1 MGRVQ
6 FISIMGTHCPQSE
19 NVKCDKQVQLT
30 DEPIVAIEAKE
41 IIAMQSKKVF
51 MAVASKMKFS
61 IYEIIT
67 DNNQIDLKNIQTALF
82 DSEITSLASVSKNT
96 TILNTNFNI
105 FQNWNDMETEFV
117 VAHKSGSIS
126 RLKLY
131 TTEN

>member
-1 MGRVQ
+1 
-6 FISIMGTHCPQSE
+6 MGTHCPQSE
-19 NVKCDKQVQLT
+19 NLKYDKQVQLT

-82 DSEITSLASVSKNT
+82 ESEITSLATVS
-96 TILNTNFNI
+96 
-105 FQNWNDMETEFV
+105 
-117 VAHKSGSIS
+117 
-126 RLKLY
+126 
-131 TTEN
+131 